1 MHKVTFFPLGNA
13 DTCRIDLEGG
23 KKLLFDYAHWK
34 DAEDE
39 DDLRIDLARSLREDL
54 EEAERDDFDIVA
66 FTHVD
71 DDHIHGAT
79 DFFYLDHA
87 QKYQDKDRIKI
98 KILWVP
104 AAVIIEEGL
113 KDEAAVIRA
122 EARHRL
128 RENYGIRVFSRPDA
142 LKDWLENEGLS
153 IESRSHLITDAGQ
166 VVPGFTTESDGIEF
180 FVHSPFSKT
189 ADEGNLVQRNEASLV
204 FQVRF
209 VVTETKTRM
218 LLAADTTYEIWKD
231 IVDITKHKGN
241 ESRLIWDIF
250 KLPHHCSYKA
260 LGPEKGEKKT
270 TPIEQVGWL
279 LEQGQN
285 GGVIVSSSN
294 IIPETDDKQPPHFQA
309 AETYKDR
316 AADIDGEFK
325 VTMEHPE
332 KTAPDKLVIVID
344 GGGATLKKSIIA
356 GGAAIVSRSAPR
368 AGFHD

>member
-13 DTCRIDLEGG
+13 DTCRINLEGDQ
-23 KKLLFDYAHWK
+23 KLLFDFAHWK

-39 DDLRIDLARSLREDL
+39 NDLRIDLAKSLREDL

-79 DFFYLDHA
+79 EFFHLDHA
-87 QKYQDKDRIKI
+87 KKYQGDDLIKI
-98 KILWVP
+98 KTLWVP

-128 RENYGIRVFSRPDA
+128 KKNYGIRVFSRPDA
-142 LKDWLENEGLS
+142 LKEWLENEGLT
-153 IESRSHLITDAGQ
+153 IESRSHLITDAGKL
-166 VVPGFTTESDGIEF
+166 VPGFTTESEGVEF

-189 ADEGNLVQRNEASLV
+189 SEEGDLVQRNEASLV
-204 FQVRF
+204 FQARF
-209 VVTETKTRM
+209 VVSETETRM
-218 LLAADTTYEIWKD
+218 LLAADTTYEIWND
-231 IVDITKHKGN
+231 IVNITKYKNN
-241 ESRLIWDIF
+241 EGRLIWDIF
-250 KLPHHCSYKA
+250 KLPHHCSYKS
-260 LGPEKGEKKT
+260 LGPEKGKKKT
-270 TPIEQVGWL
+270 TPSEQVKWL

-285 GGVIVSSSN
+285 GALIVSSSK
-294 IIPETDDKQPPHFQA
+294 IIPETDETQPPHFQA
-309 AETYKDR
+309 AATYKDR
-316 AADIDGEFK
+316 ATDLDGEFV
-325 VTMEHPE
+325 VTMEHP
-332 KTAPDKLVIVID
+332 KSTAPDKLIVEID

-356 GGAAIVSRSAPR
+356 GGAAIISRPAPR